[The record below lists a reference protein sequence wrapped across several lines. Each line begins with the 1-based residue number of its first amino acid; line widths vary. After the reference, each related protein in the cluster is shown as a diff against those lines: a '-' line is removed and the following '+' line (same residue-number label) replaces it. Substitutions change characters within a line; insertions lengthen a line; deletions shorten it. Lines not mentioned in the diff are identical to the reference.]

1 MERYARHAVSHQAA
15 PARDPGK
22 LSIVKLFEKEKQNG
36 KATSNSARPFPRTGE
51 IAILANFTK
60 STSNFPPFFF
70 CIFYLLRMVRLLHL
84 ELLRERYLPSRNR
97 RLDYVLGSQKG
108 VINMLNY
115 NPWRTTK
122 LALCQRLDLRT
133 CHRRARHRRLHPE
146 KRATRGTACHP
157 ALLLSAGSSG
167 SRDHGLVR
175 GKRRARPHYLVFRNT
190 NGAPLRCSS
199 CLAGR
204 RYDRL

>member
-1 MERYARHAVSHQAA
+1 MPWLLSPTNAIHDLKIGTLWRTRAA
-15 PARDPGK
+15 NMYCRA
-22 LSIVKLFEKEKQNG
+22 
-36 KATSNSARPFPRTGE
+36 GE

-60 STSNFPPFFF
+60 STSSFPPFFF
-70 CIFYLLRMVRLLHL
+70 CLFNLLRMVRLLHL
-84 ELLRERYLPSRNR
+84 GIAQRTLRAVSKPTTRLCSRFSERR
-97 RLDYVLGSQKG
+97 DQHAQ
-108 VINMLNY
+108 Y

-133 CHRRARHRRLHPE
+133 CHRRARHRRLHTE
-146 KRATRGTACHP
+146 RRATRGTACHP

-175 GKRRARPHYLVFRNT
+175 GKWRARPYYLVFRDT

-204 RYDRL
+204 RYDRLSG